1 MKYLKNVYYC
11 SDSFTRSWYGLCNH
25 VARTASVLL
34 LLLTIGVGQMWGSKR
49 VFIDV
54 SWNTDYASKMMVHFW
69 GGTNDSFVWAS
80 KYSSDW
86 NYIYYADIDDD
97 ATNWQ
102 VCRGDALD
110 GTKYNYQY
118 GVTYGDAPHY
128 NMYKVTEWNNSGTA
142 SQVIGMVTGGYMYF
156 DNSQTNWS
164 DSYRYFVIGH
174 DSHYNTIGG
183 NTSSNYIAN
192 TKLWYFNVQSELWPD
207 ARYYAFLSH
216 SGAYPSADKAWLD
229 IDTYGSNK
237 TSQYTS
243 SYSLNDGSI
252 YLCVPSSGTGKPTFT
267 IDYQSALES
276 MNSTQTIQYALSTD
290 NGSSY
295 DVMSSGSTPGTI
307 SISAYK
313 FANGT
318 YGSVS
323 NTSNSQSI
331 TGNTTGTYSISVP
344 AAYTGETTLS
354 AYAATGY
361 TFVGWKIGTTE
372 TTASSPCYPTEATTY
387 TARFNANQ
395 YSITYTSPTNGSYT
409 IKAGDASAVSTN
421 VSSVNYATTITLAA
435 TPVNGCYAFDS
446 WTVTGATSG
455 ETIAVTNNQFSM
467 PDEDVT
473 VTASFVQVNL
483 AKNKTS
489 YAGWSRTVTEA
500 NAGEVPSKALDGNLS
515 SYHIHWN
522 IGDNFATKGWW
533 GVDLGDNYVLS
544 DIKIYWQDVDDG
556 GRAPRSY
563 EIQAAIFEPS
573 DFSNDASMS
582 DATHWR
588 TIKTISSVTQNTG
601 STANVISFTLGEYVT
616 ARYLRLVNKD
626 TNHKVLSLAEFEV
639 FGVNTEECF
648 AANTPTATFAG
659 IEDGQIKL
667 NLSATNTNSEALTNF
682 AVLYDGVYYDVTA
695 SEGVGYLTLPS
706 HRDITVRVYAYD
718 KCMQKSSGY
727 VDVEVGNYVNP
738 LENLAELKTTW
749 VSYTNNN
756 DGEKQANLND
766 GVLDTK
772 GWCPWN
778 NTGANP
784 WMVVDLG
791 DTYQISKVQT
801 FFKSSSRTSTNYK
814 IYGRQEDPS
823 SDDVRAD
830 NTKWIEL
837 ASKSSSINTGST
849 ESDVNESS
857 VSFTGA
863 IRYVR
868 FESFAEADNDG
879 QNSLNLLEFRVFGS
893 VFKSRDLTGPVI
905 STCEIDE
912 SAVNYTSTVLH
923 LVATDAVDGEVFNY
937 EISTDGG
944 SSWTKYSTNPSTR
957 LVTISPLSNG
967 SYTFT
972 VRTYDIVGN
981 YSANS
986 TVNVTIFNVEENLA
1000 LEKTVVAG
1008 YEPGNAGEHSN
1019 KLTDGTNDAWT
1030 TYSDRPESE
1039 EWFYVDLGAYYQLS
1053 SIQLVWGEVYS
1064 TDYILQVRQSAPD
1077 NAAESADDNK
1087 WYTAAEVT
1095 DATASSTK
1103 TTDVDISARYI
1114 RFHSLARSGGFLRIH
1129 EIRVYG
1135 TAFADADTHEPVI
1148 TTAAASYNDDGKA
1161 YLTLIATDEED
1172 GSTKWFYLYN
1182 PSTETYSMQQTN
1194 GSNQIVI
1201 DGLTECE
1208 NYTFTAQAM
1217 DKSAQLSLTSDIA
1230 VRVPII
1236 STVNLALRQTVV
1248 AGTSEGGF
1256 AAANAVD
1263 GNDATKWSGNYERAD
1278 GVNQWLYVD
1287 LGEKFD
1293 LDSVKICWSSD
1304 SSTWPQDYEIQVSND
1319 GAIFAPVAHYTSVSA
1334 NRANKYTLSN
1344 VSAQYVRVWAN
1355 KAGVTYGMQ
1364 ISELAVHGDCY
1375 NDTELP
1381 IMLFA
1386 ETSEEDVYVTAAEI
1400 YVGAIHKSIASNAL
1414 LYHVVYTDNTDGSYS
1429 GSRTITAAEITNG
1442 RFQLDN
1448 LQDGHNYTVN
1458 IYAAKTSDIAEN
1470 RSTNYKTVDFT
1481 TKAIGAY
1488 TNIYMANSING
1499 WLQVNANPQNWTSSD
1514 DPWRFQTTATN
1525 GLYKL
1530 QHTVSTTEEWTYLLY
1545 DRDNRIHT
1553 EPSDRKL
1560 NVTSGRDFIMTMR
1573 GLNEYVSNY
1582 HTLYIAGDAVG
1593 TDANTCDASHM
1604 LTWVDGTTAV
1614 WEGAVEE
1621 GETFSLIFPDPC
1633 AGNANYIR
1641 TGVLSF
1647 TYDESWQFAKLTFD
1661 LETWTC
1667 SWTESHFVIYHKDD
1681 QDDDPHASKG
1691 HVESFAGGT
1700 IDGIIEYR
1708 MKVRAKDQWHAL
1720 CLPFTVTAVQVWDEE
1735 DKRYYDLIPYYRSEG
1750 KYYKGHYIIRKPE
1763 RKLNLPLENFG
1774 NWVDPSYQVGFLP
1787 QKDTVYIIQ
1796 WHEDYYVGRYI
1807 SFFGASGQTIPTSM
1821 SVGDAPTIDKV
1832 VNLYGNNAMV
1842 SGEVTD
1848 AYTLV
1853 GDYGGGAWL
1862 RNDEVGSAREVLPFE
1877 CYIRANSGTT
1887 TIFNAIRRDMTFID
1901 TPTGWDD
1908 VVNAEINR
1916 QVRVYSITGVMMEQ
1930 FSDCS
1935 INEAAE
1941 RVRSAYGEGLY
1952 ILNTENE
1959 CIQLLVGG
1967 K

>member
-34 LLLTIGVGQMWGSKR
+34 LLLTLGVGQMWGSKR

-354 AYAATGY
+354 ASAATGY

-395 YSITYTSPTNGSYT
+395 YSIIYTSPTNGSYT

-421 VSSVNYATTITLAA
+421 VSSVNYATSITLAA
-435 TPVNGCYAFDS
+435 TPVNGCYVFDS

-483 AKNKTS
+483 ALDKT
-489 YAGWSRTVTEA
+489 
-500 NAGEVPSKALDGNLS
+500 P
-515 SYHIHWN
+515 
-522 IGDNFATKGWW
+522 
-533 GVDLGDNYVLS
+533 
-544 DIKIYWQDVDDG
+544 
-556 GRAPRSY
+556 
-563 EIQAAIFEPS
+563 
-573 DFSNDASMS
+573 
-582 DATHWR
+582 
-588 TIKTISSVTQNTG
+588 
-601 STANVISFTLGEYVT
+601 
-616 ARYLRLVNKD
+616 
-626 TNHKVLSLAEFEV
+626 
-639 FGVNTEECF
+639 
-648 AANTPTATFAG
+648 
-659 IEDGQIKL
+659 
-667 NLSATNTNSEALTNF
+667 
-682 AVLYDGVYYDVTA
+682 
-695 SEGVGYLTLPS
+695 
-706 HRDITVRVYAYD
+706 
-718 KCMQKSSGY
+718 
-727 VDVEVGNYVNP
+727 
-738 LENLAELKTTW
+738 
-749 VSYTNNN
+749 
-756 DGEKQANLND
+756 
-766 GVLDTK
+766 
-772 GWCPWN
+772 
-778 NTGANP
+778 
-784 WMVVDLG
+784 
-791 DTYQISKVQT
+791 
-801 FFKSSSRTSTNYK
+801 
-814 IYGRQEDPS
+814 
-823 SDDVRAD
+823 
-830 NTKWIEL
+830 
-837 ASKSSSINTGST
+837 
-849 ESDVNESS
+849 
-857 VSFTGA
+857 
-863 IRYVR
+863 
-868 FESFAEADNDG
+868 
-879 QNSLNLLEFRVFGS
+879 
-893 VFKSRDLTGPVI
+893 
-905 STCEIDE
+905 
-912 SAVNYTSTVLH
+912 
-923 LVATDAVDGEVFNY
+923 
-937 EISTDGG
+937 
-944 SSWTKYSTNPSTR
+944 
-957 LVTISPLSNG
+957 
-967 SYTFT
+967 
-972 VRTYDIVGN
+972 
-981 YSANS
+981 
-986 TVNVTIFNVEENLA
+986 
-1000 LEKTVVAG
+1000 VAG
-1008 YEPGNAGEHSN
+1008 YTNAGNINEVPD
-1019 KLTDGTNDAWT
+1019 KLTDGNNTTAWT
-1030 TYSDRPESE
+1030 TWNSSSSVPASS

-1053 SIQLVWGEVYS
+1053 SIEISWEDGGSDYYSTDYLLQVRQTEPTLAEAADDKSWYTAAEETGAVGGGVKRTTVDVPARYVRFHSLSRHGGWLRVWEFRVFGTATTTTYTTPTLNTAEVSSYPLDYETVNLHLASTDSKGAAIHTYKITDENSNVSIVTTNGSDLVTISGLSKFDTHTLTVQAMDNGALLSESQNISVCIWDPSYNMAQGKTVVAGYTNADNTGEAPSKLTDGDTGTMWTTYLNGGSVPASDEWFYVDLGAYYQLSSIELLWGDVYS
-1064 TDYILQVRQSAPD
+1064 TDYLLQVRQDAPAD
-1077 NAAESADDNK
+1077 ASVQADDMQ
-1087 WYTAAEVT
+1087 WYPVAEVS

-1103 TTDVDISARYI
+1103 STAVNIPARYV
-1114 RFHSLARSGGFLRIH
+1114 RFHSKTRSGGWLRVC
-1129 EIRVYG
+1129 EIRVYTSSFASSDANVPVVA
-1135 TAFADADTHEPVI
+1135 TA
-1148 TTAAASYNDDGKA
+1148 TTSYNNDGKA
-1161 YLTLIATDEED
+1161 YLTLTATDTED
-1172 GSTKWFYLYN
+1172 VTTNWFRIYN

-1194 GSNQIVI
+1194 VSNQIVI
-1201 DGLTECE
+1201 DDLPSCAT
-1208 NYTFTAQAM
+1208 YTFEVQAM
-1217 DKSAQLSLTSDIA
+1217 DKAAKLSEVSEIE
-1230 VRVPII
+1230 VKVPV
-1236 STVNLALRQTVV
+1236 SSLVNLALGKTTY
-1248 AGTSEGGF
+1248 AGYSENGDGSK
-1256 AAANAVD
+1256 ANAID
-1263 GNDATKWSGNYERAD
+1263 GDTGTKWSANGATAD
-1278 GVNQWLYVD
+1278 ENEWFAVD
-1287 LGEKFD
+1287 LGKRYDIGKIKVLFGGSGSGDNAAVTPRDFTIQTSLDNVNWADVHHYDSQPTINEWVEKNI
-1293 LDSVKICWSSD
+1293 SK
-1304 SSTWPQDYEIQVSND
+1304 TW
-1319 GAIFAPVAHYTSVSA
+1319 AA
-1334 NRANKYTLSN
+1334 R
-1344 VSAQYVRVWAN
+1344 YVRIWV
-1355 KAGVTYGMQ
+1355 KEHTTYGMH
-1364 ISELAVHGDCY
+1364 ILELEVYSKYGCY
-1375 NDTELP
+1375 
-1381 IMLFA
+1381 
-1386 ETSEEDVYVTAAEI
+1386 ED
-1400 YVGAIHKSIASNAL
+1400 
-1414 LYHVVYTDNTDGSYS
+1414 DG
-1429 GSRTITAAEITNG
+1429 
-1442 RFQLDN
+1442 
-1448 LQDGHNYTVN
+1448 
-1458 IYAAKTSDIAEN
+1458 
-1470 RSTNYKTVDFT
+1470 
-1481 TKAIGAY
+1481 
-1488 TNIYMANSING
+1488 
-1499 WLQVNANPQNWTSSD
+1499 
-1514 DPWRFQTTATN
+1514 
-1525 GLYKL
+1525 
-1530 QHTVSTTEEWTYLLY
+1530 
-1545 DRDNRIHT
+1545 
-1553 EPSDRKL
+1553 
-1560 NVTSGRDFIMTMR
+1560 
-1573 GLNEYVSNY
+1573 
-1582 HTLYIAGDAVG
+1582 
-1593 TDANTCDASHM
+1593 
-1604 LTWVDGTTAV
+1604 
-1614 WEGAVEE
+1614 
-1621 GETFSLIFPDPC
+1621 LI
-1633 AGNANYIR
+1633 
-1641 TGVLSF
+1641 
-1647 TYDESWQFAKLTFD
+1647 
-1661 LETWTC
+1661 
-1667 SWTESHFVIYHKDD
+1667 IYHKDD
-1681 QDDDPHASKG
+1681 KADDVHADG
-1691 HVESFAGGT
+1691 YEPDGFAGGT

-1720 CLPFTVTAVQVWDEE
+1720 CLPFTVTAVQVWDED
-1735 DKRYYDLIPYYRSEG
+1735 DKAYYDLIPYYRSEG

-1821 SVGDAPTIDKV
+1821 SVGDAPEVDKV

-1862 RNDEVGSAREVLPFE
+1862 RNDEVGSDREVLPFE